1 MKSVETEEELW
12 EQVGGASFFVIDFYT
27 SWCGPCKRIAPFL
40 EKMASDFPSITFLK
54 VDGDSAEDLV
64 DFFKIEGFPT
74 FIIGAPK
81 DDTYD
86 VHFRIVGADEAQLHD
101 AVSSLSS
108 LSSSLSSSSLS
119 SLSS

>member
-12 EQVGGASFFVIDFYT
+12 EHVGGASFFVIDFYT

-40 EKMASDFPSITFLK
+40 EQMEAEFPSVLFLK

-74 FIIGAPK
+74 FIIGEPK
-81 DDTYD
+81 DSTYD
-86 VHFRIVGADEAQLHD
+86 VHHRIVGADETRLHD

-108 LSSSLSSSSLS
+108 SSSSSSLS
-119 SLSS
+119 S